1 MSFMDCFDRAK
12 QEKKLMNASPNIQAG
27 HSAIDDGHGYGD
39 DRGLGEG
46 IDYASNKNQ
55 KSPVSSDALLE
66 AIHMLINGDFDEFI
80 TKTANLPVNLIRN
93 PVDMAR
99 EKAVVSVDLNKENIR
114 IPNDIDLQFKLG
126 RQYVS
131 MTPIQKRR
139 LALDRKI
146 ITLCGSSKFKTEF
159 ERVQKQLSYDNN
171 CIVLSLD
178 FFTKSENLFYDNK
191 ETKELAESKLRETHL
206 AKISISDE
214 IYVINK
220 DGYIGQSTSKEIE
233 YAKSLGIPVKYLE
246 PLELLD
252 YNPDHTFKKG
262 TVVKHFKRELLSE
275 YDKKYTSKYLYL
287 IEGTAMHT
295 ENGEELVI
303 YKSLSEDMKIYAR
316 PASMFYGLVDKE
328 KYPDIKQKYR
338 FEEYIKD

>member
-1 MSFMDCFDRAK
+1 MFDGGHSNTRN
-12 QEKKLMNASPNIQAG
+12 KKLKRPINPEQLKNELNAIGCNL
-27 HSAIDDGHGYGD
+27 GHGYGE
-39 DRGLGEG
+39 DRELGEG
-46 IDYASNKNQ
+46 VD
-55 KSPVSSDALLE
+55 
-66 AIHMLINGDFDEFI
+66 IHPHFKI
-80 TKTANLPVNLIRN
+80 
-93 PVDMAR
+93 
-99 EKAVVSVDLNKENIR
+99 NKENADYITECVR
-114 IPNDIDLQFKLG
+114 SIILAYNADIPIEFISRDRSDEFEKYSAPQVL
-126 RQYVS
+126 
-131 MTPIQKRR
+131 KRR
-139 LALDRKI
+139 ILCDRKI

-159 ERVQKQLSYDNN
+159 ERVQKQLSYGNN

-220 DGYIGQSTSKEIE
+220 DGYIGESTSKEIE
-233 YAKSLGIPVKYLE
+233 YAQSLGIPVKYLE

-295 ENGEELVI
+295 ESGEELVI